1 MSSKLR
7 TTRNVAIGLV
17 FLAVLTDGFDTAI
30 LALLVPHLAE
40 EWGIKSAE
48 FTYPLVLTNVGVV
61 VGYLCC
67 GSLAKRFGHKRL
79 LTSGVTLFGVATL
92 ASAATLHWESM
103 SALAATRTLTGL
115 GLGIVLPVAVIV
127 GAQNG
132 PTARR
137 QLITVFVTMGLI
149 SGATVAGFVGAPL
162 IGLVGTHGA
171 LWVTGAV
178 PLVLACLLGY
188 FVPASTVADD
198 NSSVEKKSATVQI
211 LGSGIRT
218 STLLL
223 WGATFLT
230 FLVSYTLKSWLPT
243 LFGDYGLS
251 RSTAG
256 LGLAFFSLGG
266 VAGGLV
272 LMAISAKVSTVRAL
286 IAMSMIAALAVI
298 AVAKVPMGAVGL
310 MSMITIAG
318 LGITACSI
326 GQTATAVAI
335 YEESARTTGVGWSAA
350 LGRIGSI
357 VGPAIAGVLLGFA
370 WPAQDIVLL
379 LAVPILVTTGCWLL
393 LSKRTA
399 RPGKPIQIEAEANA
413 RIKSSHIKS

>member
-1 MSSKLR
+1 MPENSPPARKI
-7 TTRNVAIGLV
+7 AIGLV

-30 LALLVPHLAE
+30 LALLVPHLAD
-40 EWGIKSAE
+40 EWGVKAAT

-61 VGYLCC
+61 IGYLCC
-67 GSLAKRFGHKRL
+67 GGLAKRFGHKQL
-79 LTSGVTLFGVATL
+79 LVSGVALFGLATL
-92 ASAATLHWESM
+92 ASAATLHWESTAIL
-103 SALAATRTLTGL
+103 SATRALTGL

-127 GAQNG
+127 GTQNG
-132 PTARR
+132 PAARK
-137 QLITVFVTMGLI
+137 QSITVFVTMGLI
-149 SGATVAGFVGAPL
+149 TGATMAGFTGATL
-162 IGLVGTHGA
+162 IESLGTHGV
-171 LWVTGAV
+171 LWITGAV
-178 PLVLACLLGY
+178 PLVLAFLLAWL
-188 FVPASTVADD
+188 VPASNAPAVPGMA
-198 NSSVEKKSATVQI
+198 NQKSAVAQI
-211 LGSGIRT
+211 LGARIRT

-223 WGATFLT
+223 WAATFLT
-230 FLVSYTLKSWLPT
+230 FVVSYTLKSWLPT

-272 LMAISAKVSTVRAL
+272 LMVVSARVGTVRAL
-286 IAMSMIAALAVI
+286 IAMSLIAALAVI
-298 AVAKVPMGAVGL
+298 SVATMPMGTVGL
-310 MSMITIAG
+310 MVLITVAG

-335 YEESARTTGVGWSAA
+335 YEEAARTTGVGWSAA

-379 LAVPILVTTGCWLL
+379 LAVPIIVTTGCWLL
-393 LSKRTA
+393 LSKRVSRPTA
-399 RPGKPIQIEAEANA
+399 SAEALTEGEA
-413 RIKSSHIKS
+413 GVKI